1 MAPSFRADH
10 IGSLLRPASLL
21 EARKSRQLYS
31 DTALSSDIAA
41 ATKAAIG
48 DAVKK
53 QLELSVRPIT
63 SGEYERT
70 IFYSGFFEKLEG
82 MKTKGLPIPDG
93 FRTGLPSSTVFLR
106 MGRTMREANIAIAPI
121 RRNGPAYLEAWEML
135 KSVTPPEHWGDCKMT
150 LPSITME
157 HSQLAHGTAWAP
169 GVYAS
174 DREYF
179 ADLAAAYR
187 AEFKDLYDAG
197 LRHVQIDSPN
207 LSVFFVDSVLEGC
220 RTDGINVDEFLDLH
234 IWAHNEMLRG
244 RPAGMRIGLHMC
256 RGNMSRW
263 DFTRNTLHCFHAKSL
278 MDGSPYQPL
287 FHDLFQGSY
296 ETIAEK
302 MFTKLNYDQ
311 FYLEYDDPARQG
323 SFAPLRFL
331 PRGKSVVLGIV
342 STKTAEPD
350 DVAVSEDI
358 DVLEARVREA
368 AAVIA
373 KGQGRSAEEVL
384 EDTLAVSPQ
393 CGFASLDINVGKGF
407 TEEKMWAKL
416 VLLRDLARR
425 LWKDAV

>member
-10 IGSLLRPASLL
+10 IGSLLRPAALL
-21 EARKSRQLYS
+21 EVRKSQQLYS
-31 DTALSSDIAA
+31 DTPLTSDIAA
-41 ATKAAIG
+41 ATKAAIA
-48 DAVKK
+48 DVVKK

-63 SGEYERT
+63 SGEFERT

-82 MKTKGLPIPDG
+82 MTTTKGLPIPDA

-106 MGRTMREANIAIAPI
+106 MGRTTREANIVTGPI
-121 RRNGPAYLEAWEML
+121 RRTAPAYLEAWEML

-150 LPSITME
+150 LPSITIE
-157 HSQLAHGTAWAP
+157 HLQLAHGTAWAP

-207 LSVFFVDSVLEGC
+207 LCIFFVDSFLEGC
-220 RTDGINVDEFLDLH
+220 HTDGINVDELLDLH
-234 IWAHNEMLRG
+234 IWAHNEMLRD
-244 RPAGMRIGLHMC
+244 RPAGMRIGLHIC
-256 RGNMSRW
+256 RGNM
-263 DFTRNTLHCFHAKSL
+263 
-278 MDGSPYQPL
+278 PL
-287 FHDLFQGSY
+287 FHDLWKGSY

-342 STKTAEPD
+342 STKTAELD
-350 DVAVSEDI
+350 DIAVSEDM

-368 AAVIA
+368 AEVIA
-373 KGQGRSAEEVL
+373 RGQGRSAEEVL
-384 EDTLAVSPQ
+384 EDTLAISPQ
-393 CGFASLDINVGKGF
+393 CGFASLDVNVGKGF